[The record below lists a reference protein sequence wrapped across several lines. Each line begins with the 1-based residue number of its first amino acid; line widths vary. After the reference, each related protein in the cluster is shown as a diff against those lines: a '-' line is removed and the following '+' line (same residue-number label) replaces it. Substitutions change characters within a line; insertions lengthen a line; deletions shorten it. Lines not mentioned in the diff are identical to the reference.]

1 MPNNAF
7 KIMKDIVRITES
19 DLRNMIKN
27 SVKKIMAES
36 LDTENDGQSYTHFAV
51 SKADGKIVNGW
62 NYSDIEPSELRQF
75 KNDYFFDDLKEMGA
89 DPKEY
94 SILSAS
100 ALERR
105 GVDPNDMENW
115 ENLQTV

>member
-1 MPNNAF
+1 
-7 KIMKDIVRITES
+7 MKDIVRITES

-36 LDTENDGQSYTHFAV
+36 IGDEDSAQSYTHFAV

-75 KNDYFFDDLKEMGA
+75 KNDYFFNDLKEIGA

-94 SILSAS
+94 SILSSS

-105 GVDPNDMENW
+105 GIDPRDMSNW
-115 ENLQTV
+115 ENLQSV